1 MFRRAIAH
9 LRCRISR
16 KHDHLAHPRHLRQL
30 RLDLSQLDPETAYLH
45 LEVVS
50 TQIFQPPVRAPTRQI
65 SRPIQPPARHERIV
79 DEPLPR
85 QLRPVQVPACD
96 TRPAHIQLSRH
107 AHRHRLA
114 TIIQHVQLQ
123 IRNPHADRTRTQ
135 THGVFRSQRT
145 IRHVHR
151 RLGDSIHVHQ
161 LRTLA
166 VTGIPRRE
174 RPRLQRLSTEDDIA
188 QPVGDYVCAL
198 DIPGRLLPLLLRRHQ
213 RLKRARRL
221 IQHRHAFRAQQRKE
235 RRRRAR
241 YLRRHDHQPTT
252 VQQRAPH
259 LPYREVEAVRM
270 EQRPHVPLVEAKPC
284 LRRAEQA
291 HNLRVLDH
299 HPLRPTRRARRVDHI
314 GKVVHMLRC
323 HLRIGRRHL
332 TPAQRIRFRIDHR
345 QRTIQLAQRRA
356 PHRVRQHQGRLA
368 VLHDPAQ
375 AIRRICRIQR
385 HIRTA
390 RLQDRQQPHHH
401 LDSAFRAKRNQSVRA
416 HAAPLQIVRKP
427 VRSGVEFRVAQSL
440 SLERQRNRLRLPI
453 HLRFEQ
459 LMNALLDRI
468 VTLRCVPLVHHLLA
482 FGFVEQRQ
490 AHDRLVR
497 GARCHAF
504 QQTAPIGHVTPHRR
518 FVEQRARVIQV
529 TDDVVARLLQRQ
541 RQFELRRLQRRLHG
555 ADRQPRYRQFPRR
568 HVLPDEHHLEQRR
581 MRGAARRLHPLHH
594 LIERQVLMRLRRQH
608 LRLRPLQQ
616 FAHRRLRRQI
626 QPQRQRVHE
635 EADQRFD
642 LRSVPPRDRAADHHL
657 LLSAQ
662 AAQHRRPARQQRHV
676 RRHPVALAQALHPF
690 AQRRAQLHLDAR
702 ARVRLLRRTRTVRRQ
717 LQQRRCAGQVRL
729 PERALLLQLAARQ
742 PPALPCGV
750 VRVLQRQRRQ
760 RIALLRDERPVQ
772 RAQLLQ
778 EHPDRPA
785 VRCDVVH
792 HHLYDVGFI
801 RQLQQQHSHR
811 QVSAQVEWR
820 RCVGLAQVLCPLFGL
835 LRFAQVVV
843 AHRQIGMRLDH
854 LDRFTLL
861 PSEARPQCFVTH
873 HDTVQRTLQH
883 LSIQRP
889 IKPHRTAHVVRLA
902 DAFQLRQEP

>member
-198 DIPGRLLPLLLRRHQ
+198 DIPGRFLPLLLRRHQ
-213 RLKRARRL
+213 RLERARRL

-241 YLRRHDHQPTT
+241 YLRR
-252 VQQRAPH
+252 
-259 LPYREVEAVRM
+259 
-270 EQRPHVPLVEAKPC
+270 
-284 LRRAEQA
+284 
-291 HNLRVLDH
+291 
-299 HPLRPTRRARRVDHI
+299 
-314 GKVVHMLRC
+314 
-323 HLRIGRRHL
+323 
-332 TPAQRIRFRIDHR
+332 
-345 QRTIQLAQRRA
+345 
-356 PHRVRQHQGRLA
+356 
-368 VLHDPAQ
+368 
-375 AIRRICRIQR
+375 
-385 HIRTA
+385 
-390 RLQDRQQPHHH
+390 
-401 LDSAFRAKRNQSVRA
+401 
-416 HAAPLQIVRKP
+416 
-427 VRSGVEFRVAQSL
+427 
-440 SLERQRNRLRLPI
+440 
-453 HLRFEQ
+453 
-459 LMNALLDRI
+459 
-468 VTLRCVPLVHHLLA
+468 
-482 FGFVEQRQ
+482 
-490 AHDRLVR
+490 
-497 GARCHAF
+497 
-504 QQTAPIGHVTPHRR
+504 
-518 FVEQRARVIQV
+518 
-529 TDDVVARLLQRQ
+529 
-541 RQFELRRLQRRLHG
+541 
-555 ADRQPRYRQFPRR
+555 
-568 HVLPDEHHLEQRR
+568 
-581 MRGAARRLHPLHH
+581 
-594 LIERQVLMRLRRQH
+594 
-608 LRLRPLQQ
+608 
-616 FAHRRLRRQI
+616 
-626 QPQRQRVHE
+626 
-635 EADQRFD
+635 
-642 LRSVPPRDRAADHHL
+642 
-657 LLSAQ
+657 
-662 AAQHRRPARQQRHV
+662 
-676 RRHPVALAQALHPF
+676 
-690 AQRRAQLHLDAR
+690 
-702 ARVRLLRRTRTVRRQ
+702 Q
-717 LQQRRCAGQVRL
+717 LQQRRRAGQVRL

-801 RQLQQQHSHR
+801 RQLQQQYSHR

-835 LRFAQVVV
+835 LRFTQVVV

-861 PSEARPQCFVTH
+861 PNEARPQCFVAH

-889 IKPHRTAHVVRLA
+889 IKPHRAAHVVRLA

>member
-1 MFRRAIAH
+1 
-9 LRCRISR
+9 
-16 KHDHLAHPRHLRQL
+16 
-30 RLDLSQLDPETAYLH
+30 
-45 LEVVS
+45 
-50 TQIFQPPVRAPTRQI
+50 
-65 SRPIQPPARHERIV
+65 
-79 DEPLPR
+79 
-85 QLRPVQVPACD
+85 
-96 TRPAHIQLSRH
+96 
-107 AHRHRLA
+107 
-114 TIIQHVQLQ
+114 
-123 IRNPHADRTRTQ
+123 
-135 THGVFRSQRT
+135 
-145 IRHVHR
+145 
-151 RLGDSIHVHQ
+151 
-161 LRTLA
+161 
-166 VTGIPRRE
+166 
-174 RPRLQRLSTEDDIA
+174 
-188 QPVGDYVCAL
+188 
-198 DIPGRLLPLLLRRHQ
+198 
-213 RLKRARRL
+213 
-221 IQHRHAFRAQQRKE
+221 
-235 RRRRAR
+235 
-241 YLRRHDHQPTT
+241 
-252 VQQRAPH
+252 
-259 LPYREVEAVRM
+259 
-270 EQRPHVPLVEAKPC
+270 
-284 LRRAEQA
+284 
-291 HNLRVLDH
+291 
-299 HPLRPTRRARRVDHI
+299 
-314 GKVVHMLRC
+314 MLRC

-332 TPAQRIRFRIDHR
+332 TPAQRIRFQIDHR

-385 HIRTA
+385 HIRAA

-401 LDSAFRAKRNQSVRA
+401 LDSAFRAKRNQSARA

-468 VTLRCVPLVHHLLA
+468 VTLCCVPRVHHLLA

-497 GARCHAF
+497 GACCHAF

-529 TDDVVARLLQRQ
+529 ADDVVARLLQRQ

-662 AAQHRRPARQQRHV
+662 ATQHRRPARQQRHV

-717 LQQRRCAGQVRL
+717 FQQRRRAGQVRL

-760 RIALLRDERPVQ
+760 RIVLLRDERPVQ

-785 VRCDVVH
+785 VRCDVMH
-792 HHLYDVGFI
+792 HHLHDVGFI

-820 RCVGLAQVLCPLFGL
+820 RCVGLAQVLCPLFAVPGFMSDR

-854 LDRFTLL
+854 LNRFTLL
-861 PSEARPQCFVTH
+861 PSEARPQCFVAH